1 MLILEVWLSACGG
14 TRSYNKEEKSMNG
27 RFHRFLS
34 MLLTLALVCALFAPA
49 AAVSVS
55 AAKNDI
61 TLEKGETVTLK
72 VNPGSQYNT
81 TWKTS
86 DKTVATVSGSGVVK
100 AVGEGTATITATS
113 KNVLSRINYHNI
125 FGKNTITTTYT
136 IQVLAP
142 VVEEPQPTVP
152 EETVPPVTEPEETVP
167 EETAPPATE
176 PEETVP
182 EETVPPATEPEE
194 TVPEET
200 APPATE
206 PEETVPEETVPEETV
221 PPATEPEETVPE
233 ETVPPV
239 TEPEETVPE
248 ETVPEETV
256 PPVTEPEETV
266 PEETVPP
273 ATEPEET
280 VPEETVPPATEPP
293 ATKPANKNGMEIGET
308 TKLKVNHG
316 SNYNT
321 TWKSSDE
328 SVATVSSNGT
338 VTAVGAGKATI
349 TAVSTHKLNK
359 INFFGIFGIERKTA
373 TFTIVVNG
381 PVVEEPQPTEP
392 EETIPEETVPEETEP
407 EVVDLTEKLDALMH
421 KNAADMRRVYSKYGR
436 IYAAYYYYHKVKDGG
451 DWDIKLTNEWKFEE
465 GKTYVYQGKVL
476 RHDDPGNIHFGYT
489 GAVIFEEE
497 LVCAGAGANNVSKF
511 GFTTG
516 NFRSYYDDPQDQ
528 EMMRW
533 GHRLYMSGYWSIK
546 QTERTYVRSV
556 LRYENRLFDLQR

>member
-233 ETVPPV
+233 ETVPP
-239 TEPEETVPE
+239 
-248 ETVPEETV
+248 
-256 PPVTEPEETV
+256 
-266 PEETVPP
+266 
-273 ATEPEET
+273 
-280 VPEETVPPATEPP
+280 ATEPP

-308 TKLKVNHG
+308 TKLKVNPG

-511 GFTTG
+511 GFTAG

-533 GHRLYMSGYWSIK
+533 GHRLYMSGY
-546 QTERTYVRSV
+546 
-556 LRYENRLFDLQR
+556 